1 MTRMMWSGLV
11 LVLVSVPVLAADV
24 IEFRKVDYFEV
35 VTKDN
40 GEQDEEKRDA
50 RPGDRPRGPD
60 DCDRAR
66 KEGCGRGHLR
76 RGAVRRCHQRP
87 LRAGEVA
94 AAEER
99 HLPLAVGL
107 VLPRQEA
114 LAHD

>member
-1 MTRMMWSGLV
+1 MTRMMWSGLL

-24 IEFRKVDYFEV
+24 VEFRKVDYFEV
-35 VTKDN
+35 ATKDN

-50 RPGDRPRGPD
+50 RLEIDREAQTIAIVDEKNGR
-60 DCDRAR
+60 
-66 KEGCGRGHLR
+66 EGLLR

-99 HLPLAVGL
+99 HLPVAAGL